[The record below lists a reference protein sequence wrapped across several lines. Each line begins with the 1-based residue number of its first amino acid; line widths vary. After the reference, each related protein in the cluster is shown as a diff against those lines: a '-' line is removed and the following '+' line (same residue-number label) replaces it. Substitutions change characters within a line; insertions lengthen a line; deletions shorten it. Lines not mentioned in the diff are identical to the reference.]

1 MRITPIVA
9 VAATLV
15 IAGCTSAPAP
25 TASGPTVPVAV
36 ATTTQLGSVLGD
48 ITQCAGSTSATLMG
62 PGDDP
67 HTFAVSS
74 TQVAEMVRAKLVVAN
89 GLGLE
94 EGLVR
99 ALDNVRAD
107 GGAVFEVA
115 PTLDPLPRVDLA
127 PGDDHDDADHSG
139 HDHGVLDPH
148 VWMDVQRMAT
158 AAKNIGA
165 ELTRVTNDP
174 AYATCGVTVQG
185 ELEAVDAQMR
195 QTMSTI
201 PAERRILVTDHEAFG
216 YFAKAYDFQIA
227 GVVIPGGSTDAE
239 PSSAGIAALVATIK
253 EKNVSAIFSNNTVSP
268 RLVESVAAEVG
279 GDVKVVRLYEGSV
292 GAPGTDAATY
302 AGMMLANARLIADA
316 LA

>member
-15 IAGCTSAPAP
+15 IAGCTSTPAP
-25 TASGPTVPVAV
+25 TASGPTAPVAV
-36 ATTTQLGSVLGD
+36 ATTTQLGSVLAD

-94 EGLVR
+94 EGLTR

-115 PTLDPLPRVDLA
+115 PTVDPLPRVDLA
-127 PGDDHDDADHSG
+127 PGGDHDDHAG

-148 VWMDVQRMAT
+148 VWMDVKRMAT

-174 AYATCGVTVQG
+174 TYATCGVTVQG

-216 YFAKAYDFQIA
+216 YFALSYDFTVA

-253 EKNVSAIFSNNTVSP
+253 EKGVSAIFSNNTVSP

-279 GDVKVVRLYEGSV
+279 GGVKVVRLYEGSV

-302 AGMMLANARLIADA
+302 AGMMLANARLIAEA